1 MTTDEVRD
9 TVTDANDTVTYGVAI
24 AVPEPHASH
33 LRGKRCEFGDPE
45 GEIVPTHVTLVP
57 PTATTAADI
66 ATVRA
71 ALGAVGRG
79 HQPFTMRLDGTD
91 TFAPVSP
98 VAFVAVADG
107 ADETTRL
114 AGDVRTCLAVGEPE
128 FPFHPHVTV
137 AHHLDASTLDHA
149 CSDLAG
155 YTAEFPVNDFVLFCH
170 DGAGWHV
177 DTRFPLG

>member
-1 MTTDEVRD
+1 MNVHGGGATTF
-9 TVTDANDTVTYGVAI
+9 GVAI

-45 GEIVPTHVTLVP
+45 GEVVPTHVTLVP
-57 PTATTAADI
+57 PTAVGASEIDA
-66 ATVRA
+66 VRA
-71 ALGAVGRG
+71 TLGTIGSG
-79 HQPFTMRLDGTD
+79 HRPFTMRLDGTD

-107 ADETTRL
+107 AEETTQL
-114 AGDVRTCLAVGEPE
+114 ASDVRKRLEAGEPD

-137 AHHLDASTLDHA
+137 AHHLDAPTLDQA
-149 CSDLAG
+149 CEELAG
-155 YTAEFPVNDFVLFCH
+155 FTAEFEVTEFVLFCH
-170 DGAGWHV
+170 DGAGWHI

>member
-1 MTTDEVRD
+1 MTSPVDLTESAGDA
-9 TVTDANDTVTYGVAI
+9 VTFGVAI

-57 PTATTAADI
+57 PTPVAAAQID
-66 ATVRA
+66 TVRA
-71 ALGAVGRG
+71 ALAAIGPS

-98 VAFVAVADG
+98 VAFVAVAGG
-107 ADETTRL
+107 ADETARL
-114 AGDVRTCLAVGEPE
+114 ADDVRAGLDVGEPD

-137 AHHLDASTLDHA
+137 AHHLDRSSLDHA
-149 CSDLAG
+149 CEDLAG
-155 YTAEFPVNDFVLFCH
+155 FTAEFPVQEFVLFCH

-177 DTRFPLG
+177 DSRFPLG

>member
-1 MTTDEVRD
+1 MTTAEVGD
-9 TVTDANDTVTYGVAI
+9 TTTYGVAI

-57 PTATTAADI
+57 PTSTSAAEID
-66 ATVRA
+66 AVRA
-71 ALGAVGRG
+71 ALAAVGPSHR
-79 HQPFTMRLDGTD
+79 PFTMRLDGTD
-91 TFAPVSP
+91 TFHPVSP

-107 ADETTRL
+107 TEETTRL
-114 AGDVRTCLAVGEPE
+114 AGAVRDCLSAGEPD

-137 AHHLDASTLDHA
+137 AHHLDASSLDHA
-149 CSDLAG
+149 CEDLAEFS
-155 YTAEFPVNDFVLFCH
+155 AEFQVAEFVLFCH

>member
-1 MTTDEVRD
+1 MTAVEAGK
-9 TVTDANDTVTYGVAI
+9 TVDGTVTYGVAI

-45 GEIVPTHVTLVP
+45 GERVPTHVTLVP
-57 PTATTAADI
+57 PTAVSTAEI

-71 ALGAVGRG
+71 ALAAIGASHR
-79 HQPFTMRLDGTD
+79 PFTMRLDGTD

-98 VAFVAVADG
+98 VAFVTVAEG
-107 ADETTRL
+107 SEETARL
-114 AGDVRTCLAVGEPE
+114 AGDVRERLDSGEPD

-137 AHHLDASTLDHA
+137 AHHLDRPSLDQA
-149 CSDLAG
+149 CEELAG
-155 YTAEFPVNDFVLFCH
+155 FAAEFQVRDFVLFCH
-170 DGAGWHV
+170 DGAGWHI

>member
-1 MTTDEVRD
+1 MTTGE
-9 TVTDANDTVTYGVAI
+9 ACDTVTYGVAI

-57 PTATTAADI
+57 PTAATAAQL

-71 ALGAVGRG
+71 ALAAVGPG
-79 HQPFTMRLDGTD
+79 HRPFTMRLDGTD

-107 ADETTRL
+107 SHETARL
-114 AGDVRTCLAVGEPE
+114 ADDVRGRLESGEPD

-137 AHHLDASTLDHA
+137 AHHLDRPSLDHA
-149 CSDLAG
+149 CQELAG
-155 YTAEFPVNDFVLFCH
+155 FTAEFQVRDFVLFCH